1 MAAIKTHIQRIIRF
15 PEKNP
20 IIKESRLGL
29 SVLTESSV
37 VKTFF
42 KRKRIQCYYRRS
54 CCLKFQFYIYIRAK
68 RILYRMIIHSAL
80 DR

>member
-15 PEKNP
+15 PEKNL

-29 SVLTESSV
+29 SVQTESSV

-42 KRKRIQCYYRRS
+42 KKE
-54 CCLKFQFYIYIRAK
+54 FNFTTDA
-68 RILYRMIIHSAL
+68 AVV
-80 DR
+80 

>member
-42 KRKRIQCYYRRS
+42 KKKKNSILLQTQLLS
-54 CCLKFQFYIYIRAK
+54 EISILYIYPR
-68 RILYRMIIHSAL
+68 
-80 DR
+80 